1 MAALGEDGDFAGK
14 LRLPL
19 PDNFSGQPADWE
31 EWSWNFKAYI
41 SMFEAG
47 AVTLLDNAEAL
58 TTEFTDAHLEVT
70 LDTGDVDVDAT
81 RSRVLFSRKLHYLL
95 SQLVKDSAKLVVRQ
109 NVGSNGFETWR
120 RLFNKFALPDAT
132 RSTALLT
139 QLLDFRFGPNTFEQ
153 DFNVWETIKVKYEKQ
168 AGQALPDGV
177 LVATLLNKTTGAL
190 QQHLRLNAKTLQTYE
205 QVREVILEYYRS
217 RLLVN
222 PLAQTSAS
230 ATFAGGGQAPM
241 DIGYLGKGKGKKG
254 KGKGK
259 GKGKKGKGK
268 DFGPMKGKGKGKKGP
283 HWNFFGSLKGKSKG
297 KGKNFGSSAGASA
310 SSSALCWTCG
320 KSGHFASKC
329 PLNRVNAVEGEESEL
344 YGLQEEE
351 SYFGEAPWDD
361 WSEWTV
367 GALFD
372 ESWESWDDSLWDSS
386 WDSWDW
392 YSYQDFAGWNE
403 WWPEATSSKETLSPQ
418 QPQKPKEESTLQHG
432 AQQAPVSAVTMTAPP
447 GLSKAAPKPKAKS
460 SLSPSSF
467 LMSALVLGNFGVGQS
482 FGFEG
487 MLTGD
492 VDFSY
497 GEKRA
502 TFSSVGMAPLET
514 FSLNRNDSVP
524 QKLFSVYDLGVSNLN
539 TTFRDHALEEHL
551 VAATFDE
558 NEPWILFDSGAATH
572 CCPQDFASEWPLLP
586 LSGKPPPLRSISGQP
601 LTVYGRRLVKLDF
614 DGQPCFLHFYVCD
627 VPYCVVSVGR
637 LLRQGFQVTMT
648 RESQVL
654 STPDGS
660 QVPIVRQGSLLFLRP
675 TLGAFNKDE
684 FVEVCNLLHD
694 SNEHGTLIAPTQFNP
709 VYYNADRWELSGNTL
724 TRIHKRSRATF
735 FSPEGTKDRPVEL
748 ESLADERVTYL
759 TYEDGRKETLHDNW
773 RTSKDPKGKS
783 SGRFVGRTVFKL
795 SSKSTGRRLAGK
807 QSTFPQPV
815 PKALAQPQDTLAEK
829 PRPPKDHSAEDTFRL
844 RLAQAAS
851 GTLPDFQKALV
862 EQLSEKDPATGE
874 AFTHDRWLNFQLFW
888 VRVHYVSRN
897 TLYVPEDPH
906 FEEELGNARMTLI
919 MRPDAEPTWH
929 FDLWRKYGTQE
940 VTQDFVGATC
950 FEKLPL
956 EAFEAEPAQPEYLA
970 QRPKGLKQPGEPTLT
985 ERLEHEL
992 THLPFKPWCEIC
1004 LKAKSRQAHSKKLSL
1019 RQPVLQM
1026 DFSFLSD
1033 KPGEEQ
1039 VTILNVVDV
1048 LSNMALSVVIP
1059 TKART
1064 PYSHAELRRFVLETG
1079 RTFGILQCDPE
1090 PALKA
1095 IAEAVTGEV
1104 GGLSLR
1110 STPTGWKQAQGSV
1123 GNMQATLYG
1132 QIKALRLELLQRY
1145 QVDLSVHSAL
1155 FTWLVRHAQWLVNRY
1170 LCNAAGT
1177 TAFER
1182 RWGKRYN
1189 GFICRFGETV
1199 LFRKQRVNKG
1209 KPAFERGVWLG
1220 KDTESEQHFVADSRG
1235 VYKTRSL
1242 KRLPPTQ
1249 QSDVALLQS
1258 VTARPWDP
1266 TGAKVET
1273 DSFIFPMQQSEE
1285 ATNLALPPSGQL
1297 SGPPEKGNDVPNY
1310 ELSDPELEEALGL
1323 DGTEPVPARDDL
1335 SDLPEDYFSDVEQEP
1350 PLPPP
1355 EFEPPRLTLDEQTAN
1370 AAQARSSTDAALP
1383 QPPGSRPRLSDESP
1397 ASPTKRSTETFDVG
1411 TTKVQR
1417 INAVTFYSGRKRI
1430 PKPLCYLR
1438 VAAVTTK
1445 NDLEVPV
1452 AINQDE
1458 KELLLMKTLEN
1469 PYLWYETEFPL
1480 VEEVEGMKKEM
1491 KSMTTFDVFEEVHY
1505 KDIPQALLDKV
1516 ISTRWVKVRK
1526 SDGTVR
1532 CRLVVRGYT
1541 QEVNDKDETFAST
1554 PSLTT
1559 LKLLLTLA
1567 VARGWHIAVG
1577 DISTAFLHAAVDD
1590 DFYVIPPLEF
1600 YPDGCTLWKLKKALY
1615 GLKHSPKLWQEHFAS
1630 VMKKNGFR
1638 RVKSDPNLYV
1648 HETKQL
1654 YVLAYVDDLMFF
1666 GSKPDVELS
1675 VADLQKDLLLK
1686 MTGTLDEGQSVTFL
1700 GRELQRTNDAI
1711 LVGMNPAYID
1721 RMLETAGLS
1730 GCKPVLAPGTDTLR
1744 KQLNV
1749 EPLDAE
1755 AHKRYR
1761 RIVGQLLWLSSV
1773 RPDIM
1778 YAVKELSRGL
1788 SAPTS
1793 EHEAKAKH
1801 LLKYLAG
1808 TKNFSQRLQPTL
1820 QLSPQ
1825 HKAIDINVYVDSD
1838 WAGCADSRRSTSG
1851 VSLFM
1856 LGANILSHS
1865 RTQATVALSSGEAEL
1880 YAIGSGTADAL
1891 FLKSLIEEAKLF
1903 PKANLCIWTDS
1914 NVGKSIVS
1922 RFGASRKTKHVELRF
1937 LYVQELVASGM
1948 VRVKKVLGTLNPADI
1963 LTKYVPKETLHRHL
1977 PTFGFPL

>member
-81 RSRVLFSRKLHYLL
+81 RS
-95 SQLVKDSAKLVVRQ
+95 
-109 NVGSNGFETWR
+109 
-120 RLFNKFALPDAT
+120 
-132 RSTALLT
+132 
-139 QLLDFRFGPNTFEQ
+139 
-153 DFNVWETIKVKYEKQ
+153 
-168 AGQALPDGV
+168 
-177 LVATLLNKTTGAL
+177 
-190 QQHLRLNAKTLQTYE
+190 
-205 QVREVILEYYRS
+205 
-217 RLLVN
+217 
-222 PLAQTSAS
+222 
-230 ATFAGGGQAPM
+230 
-241 DIGYLGKGKGKKG
+241 
-254 KGKGK
+254 
-259 GKGKKGKGK
+259 
-268 DFGPMKGKGKGKKGP
+268 
-283 HWNFFGSLKGKSKG
+283 
-297 KGKNFGSSAGASA
+297 
-310 SSSALCWTCG
+310 
-320 KSGHFASKC
+320 HFASKC

-432 AQQAPVSAVTMTAPP
+432 AQQAPVSAVTVTAPP

-572 CCPQDFASEWPLLP
+572 CCPQDFASEW
-586 LSGKPPPLRSISGQP
+586 
-601 LTVYGRRLVKLDF
+601 
-614 DGQPCFLHFYVCD
+614 
-627 VPYCVVSVGR
+627 
-637 LLRQGFQVTMT
+637 M
-648 RESQVL
+648 
-654 STPDGS
+654 
-660 QVPIVRQGSLLFLRP
+660 SLLKF
-675 TLGAFNKDE
+675 
-684 FVEVCNLLHD
+684 
-694 SNEHGTLIAPTQFNP
+694 
-709 VYYNADRWELSGNTL
+709 
-724 TRIHKRSRATF
+724 ATF
-735 FSPEGTKDRPVEL
+735 FTTPM
-748 ESLADERVTYL
+748 
-759 TYEDGRKETLHDNW
+759 N
-773 RTSKDPKGKS
+773 
-783 SGRFVGRTVFKL
+783 
-795 SSKSTGRRLAGK
+795 
-807 QSTFPQPV
+807 
-815 PKALAQPQDTLAEK
+815 
-829 PRPPKDHSAEDTFRL
+829 KDHSAEDTFRL

-888 VRVHYVSRN
+888 ARVHYVSRN

-1505 KDIPQALLDKV
+1505 KDIPQARLDKV

-1567 VARGWHIAVG
+1567 VARG
-1577 DISTAFLHAAVDD
+1577 
-1590 DFYVIPPLEF
+1590 
-1600 YPDGCTLWKLKKALY
+1600 
-1615 GLKHSPKLWQEHFAS
+1615 
-1630 VMKKNGFR
+1630 
-1638 RVKSDPNLYV
+1638 
-1648 HETKQL
+1648 
-1654 YVLAYVDDLMFF
+1654 
-1666 GSKPDVELS
+1666 
-1675 VADLQKDLLLK
+1675 
-1686 MTGTLDEGQSVTFL
+1686 TLDEGQSVTFL
-1700 GRELQRTNDAI
+1700 GRELQRTNDAV

-1778 YAVKELSRGL
+1778 YAVKAMDRFTPAQSRDVDFSTYRTWLSLQLVLETLWNGLQKEQLYLPLSSPAEMFQKLYPLIQYAATLGLYTPPELEVLQRTFVGFWTPERPTFRQDWVPFQLWLTLPTGLWLMVASAAQRSGNFVLPSAAMVGTMVDCLNLTLSPRSSLLFWSFGLSISLQQGLDRVTFMPGEQLITIGVRLLLQDFTRLITINGNRLWNRRYVDYFLKVQSLNFMWEPTCRTIVTLLHRIHPYELCDNLNTYFDRPDCRHSRLMHLPLLSRLYQELSNFPDEGV
-1788 SAPTS
+1788 APM
-1793 EHEAKAKH
+1793 H
-1801 LLKYLAG
+1801 LDI
-1808 TKNFSQRLQPTL
+1808 PTL
-1820 QLSPQ
+1820 
-1825 HKAIDINVYVDSD
+1825 
-1838 WAGCADSRRSTSG
+1838 RR
-1851 VSLFM
+1851 
-1856 LGANILSHS
+1856 
-1865 RTQATVALSSGEAEL
+1865 
-1880 YAIGSGTADAL
+1880 
-1891 FLKSLIEEAKLF
+1891 
-1903 PKANLCIWTDS
+1903 
-1914 NVGKSIVS
+1914 
-1922 RFGASRKTKHVELRF
+1922 
-1937 LYVQELVASGM
+1937 
-1948 VRVKKVLGTLNPADI
+1948 
-1963 LTKYVPKETLHRHL
+1963 
-1977 PTFGFPL
+1977 GFRM

>member
-70 LDTGDVDVDAT
+70 LDT
-81 RSRVLFSRKLHYLL
+81 
-95 SQLVKDSAKLVVRQ
+95 
-109 NVGSNGFETWR
+109 
-120 RLFNKFALPDAT
+120 
-132 RSTALLT
+132 
-139 QLLDFRFGPNTFEQ
+139 
-153 DFNVWETIKVKYEKQ
+153 
-168 AGQALPDGV
+168 
-177 LVATLLNKTTGAL
+177 
-190 QQHLRLNAKTLQTYE
+190 
-205 QVREVILEYYRS
+205 
-217 RLLVN
+217 
-222 PLAQTSAS
+222 
-230 ATFAGGGQAPM
+230 
-241 DIGYLGKGKGKKG
+241 
-254 KGKGK
+254 
-259 GKGKKGKGK
+259 
-268 DFGPMKGKGKGKKGP
+268 
-283 HWNFFGSLKGKSKG
+283 
-297 KGKNFGSSAGASA
+297 
-310 SSSALCWTCG
+310 
-320 KSGHFASKC
+320 GHFASKC

-432 AQQAPVSAVTMTAPP
+432 AQQAPVSAVTVTAPP

-467 LMSALVLGNFGVGQS
+467 LMSALVLGNFGVSQS

-572 CCPQDFASEWPLLP
+572 CCPQDFASEW
-586 LSGKPPPLRSISGQP
+586 
-601 LTVYGRRLVKLDF
+601 
-614 DGQPCFLHFYVCD
+614 
-627 VPYCVVSVGR
+627 
-637 LLRQGFQVTMT
+637 M
-648 RESQVL
+648 
-654 STPDGS
+654 
-660 QVPIVRQGSLLFLRP
+660 SLLKF
-675 TLGAFNKDE
+675 
-684 FVEVCNLLHD
+684 
-694 SNEHGTLIAPTQFNP
+694 
-709 VYYNADRWELSGNTL
+709 
-724 TRIHKRSRATF
+724 ATF
-735 FSPEGTKDRPVEL
+735 FTTPM
-748 ESLADERVTYL
+748 
-759 TYEDGRKETLHDNW
+759 N
-773 RTSKDPKGKS
+773 
-783 SGRFVGRTVFKL
+783 
-795 SSKSTGRRLAGK
+795 
-807 QSTFPQPV
+807 
-815 PKALAQPQDTLAEK
+815 
-829 PRPPKDHSAEDTFRL
+829 KDHSAEDTFRL

-897 TLYVPEDPH
+897 TLYVPEDLH

-1064 PYSHAELRRFVLETG
+1064 PYSHTELRRFVLETG

-1209 KPAFERGVWLG
+1209 KPAFERGIWLG

-1249 QSDVALLQS
+1249 QSDAALLQS

-1285 ATNLALPPSGQL
+1285 ATNPALPPSGQL
-1297 SGPPEKGNDVPNY
+1297 SAPPEKGNDVPNY

-1458 KELLLMKTLEN
+1458 RELLLMKTLEN

-1675 VADLQKDLLLK
+1675 VAELQKDLLLK

-1700 GRELQRTNDAI
+1700 GRELQRTNDAV

-1825 HKAIDINVYVDSD
+1825 HKAIDINIYVDSD

-1865 RTQATVALSSGEAEL
+1865 RTQATVALSSGEAE
-1880 YAIGSGTADAL
+1880 
-1891 FLKSLIEEAKLF
+1891 
-1903 PKANLCIWTDS
+1903 N
-1914 NVGKSIVS
+1914 
-1922 RFGASRKTKHVELRF
+1922 R
-1937 LYVQELVASGM
+1937 
-1948 VRVKKVLGTLNPADI
+1948 
-1963 LTKYVPKETLHRHL
+1963 
-1977 PTFGFPL
+1977 